1 MPLEANEEQLQRVCV
16 NEATVNEATVNFSRR
31 LVSRIHTNHVE
42 LATDLPVVFIYFIL
56 FYLFIYFYLFLFIC
70 VYV

>member
-16 NEATVNEATVNFSRR
+16 NEATVNEAKVNFSRR
-31 LVSRIHTNHVE
+31 LVSRIHTNHVVE
-42 LATDLPVVFIYFIL
+42 LATDLPVVFL
-56 FYLFIYFYLFLFIC
+56 C